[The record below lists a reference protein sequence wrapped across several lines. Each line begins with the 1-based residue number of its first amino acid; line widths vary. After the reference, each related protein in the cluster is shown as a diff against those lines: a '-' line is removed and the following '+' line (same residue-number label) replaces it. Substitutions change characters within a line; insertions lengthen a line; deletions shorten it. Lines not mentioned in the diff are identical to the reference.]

1 MTKRKKIII
10 WTIVAVLIVGGIVI
24 ASLNG
29 KPKVEYNTAT
39 ALMGDLTQTVSETGT
54 IKPEKEL
61 DLNFAAAG
69 RIAVVNVKIGDTV
82 TGGTVLAELD
92 KSDLLIKLK
101 EAQARLSIARAQLSK
116 LVSGASTE
124 DKAVAQANYESAL
137 KDLETTDV
145 KTQEAVNQAEKDS
158 QNINN
163 SSSKAVSQA
172 RTTLDNA
179 KKTYQKAID
188 NKQNSLITSLQNKL
202 PVASTGLD
210 AINRYLLDVDISG
223 SFSKKNSSYLA
234 LTNTTYNSAKN
245 LLNLA
250 QSDVPTAANTEV
262 SYQRAISA
270 LNESLRALTYCFSA
284 LESSIDSPN
293 FTQTE
298 IDAAKATISAQQTAV
313 SAAITTLEAN
323 KQAWD
328 DAVIAYE
335 TSVNAAS
342 AALDEAITKTANA
355 LTNALSNREQLMSA
369 AQSRLSV
376 AKAQLNKTLAKAR
389 VEDVMLEQGQV
400 RQAEANVDLI
410 NNQISNNRIIAP
422 NDGVITKIAYQAGEQ
437 AVPGQAVIGMIANNN
452 FSIEIDVSETD
463 IAKVKIGNKA
473 SVYLDAFGEDVEF
486 EALVN
491 FVEPAETIIQGVT
504 YYKVKI
510 SFTPSGEREIKSG
523 MTATA
528 KIITD
533 SRQNIVMIP
542 ARAVIEQANIKIVKT
557 LKDQVVKENQV
568 QLGMSGD
575 NGLVEVI
582 SGIASGEEVITS
594 TKSTTK

>member
-10 WTIVAVLIVGGIVI
+10 WAIVAVLIVGGIVI

-116 LVSGASTE
+116 LVSGASAE

-172 RTTLDNA
+172 RTALDNA

-210 AINRYLLDVDISG
+210 AVNRYLLDVNISG
-223 SFSKKNSSYLA
+223 SFSKKNSSYLT

-245 LLNLA
+245 LLSLA
-250 QSDVPTAANTEV
+250 QSEAPTTANTEV
-262 SYQRAISA
+262 NYQRAISA

-284 LESSIDSPN
+284 LESSIDSPS

-313 SAAITTLEAN
+313 SAAITTLETN

-335 TSVNAAS
+335 TNVNAAS

-355 LTNALSNREQLMSA
+355 LTNVLSNREQLMSA

-594 TKSTTK
+594 TKSTAK

>member
-250 QSDVPTAANTEV
+250 QSDAPTAANTEV

-335 TSVNAAS
+335 TNVNAAS

-582 SGIASGEEVITS
+582 AGIASGEEVITS

>member
-10 WTIVAVLIVGGIVI
+10 WAIVAVLIVGGIVI

-116 LVSGASTE
+116 LVSGASAE

-172 RTTLDNA
+172 RTALDNA

-210 AINRYLLDVDISG
+210 AVNRYLLDVNISG
-223 SFSKKNSSYLA
+223 SFSKKNSSYLT

-245 LLNLA
+245 LLSLA
-250 QSDVPTAANTEV
+250 QSEAPTTANTEV
-262 SYQRAISA
+262 NYQRAISA

-284 LESSIDSPN
+284 LESSIDSPS

-298 IDAAKATISAQQTAV
+298 IDAAKATISVQQTAV
-313 SAAITTLEAN
+313 SAAITTLETN

-335 TSVNAAS
+335 TNVNAAS

-355 LTNALSNREQLMSA
+355 LTNVLSNREQLMSA

-594 TKSTTK
+594 TKSTAK

>member
-10 WTIVAVLIVGGIVI
+10 WAIVAVLIVGGIVI

-116 LVSGASTE
+116 LVSGASAE

-172 RTTLDNA
+172 RTALDNA

-210 AINRYLLDVDISG
+210 AVNRYLLDVNISG
-223 SFSKKNSSYLA
+223 SFSKKNSSYLT

-245 LLNLA
+245 LLSLA
-250 QSDVPTAANTEV
+250 QSEAPTTANTEV
-262 SYQRAISA
+262 NYQRAISA

-284 LESSIDSPN
+284 LESSIDSPS

-298 IDAAKATISAQQTAV
+298 IDAAKATISVQQTAV
-313 SAAITTLEAN
+313 SAAITTLETN

-335 TSVNAAS
+335 TNVNAAS

-594 TKSTTK
+594 TKSTAK

>member
-10 WTIVAVLIVGGIVI
+10 WAIVAVLIVGGIVI

-116 LVSGASTE
+116 LVSGASAE

-172 RTTLDNA
+172 RTALDNA

-210 AINRYLLDVDISG
+210 AVNRYLLDVNISG
-223 SFSKKNSSYLA
+223 SFSKKNSSYLT

-245 LLNLA
+245 LLSLA
-250 QSDVPTAANTEV
+250 QSEAPTTANTEV
-262 SYQRAISA
+262 NYQRAISA

-284 LESSIDSPN
+284 LESSIDSPS

-313 SAAITTLEAN
+313 SAAITTLETN

-335 TSVNAAS
+335 TNVNAAS

-594 TKSTTK
+594 TKSTAK

>member
-10 WTIVAVLIVGGIVI
+10 WAIVAVLIVGGIVI

-116 LVSGASTE
+116 LVSGASAE

-223 SFSKKNSSYLA
+223 SFSKKNSSYLT

-335 TSVNAAS
+335 TNVNAAS

>member
-335 TSVNAAS
+335 TNVNAAS

-582 SGIASGEEVITS
+582 SGVASGEEVITS

>member
-452 FSIEIDVSETD
+452 FFFFFDVSETD

>member
-250 QSDVPTAANTEV
+250 QSDAPTAANTEV

-335 TSVNAAS
+335 TNVNAAS

>member
-335 TSVNAAS
+335 TNVNAAS

-582 SGIASGEEVITS
+582 AGIASGEEVITS

>member
-10 WTIVAVLIVGGIVI
+10 WAIVAVLIVGGIVI

-116 LVSGASTE
+116 LVSGASAE

-172 RTTLDNA
+172 RTALDNA

-210 AINRYLLDVDISG
+210 AVNRYLLDVNISG
-223 SFSKKNSSYLA
+223 SFSKKNSSYLT

-245 LLNLA
+245 LLSLA
-250 QSDVPTAANTEV
+250 QSEAPTTANTEV
-262 SYQRAISA
+262 NYQRAISA

-284 LESSIDSPN
+284 LESSIDSPS

-313 SAAITTLEAN
+313 SAAITTLETN

-335 TSVNAAS
+335 TNVNAAS

>member
-10 WTIVAVLIVGGIVI
+10 WAIVAVLIVGGIVI

-39 ALMGDLTQTVSETGT
+39 ALIGDLTQTVSETGT

-116 LVSGASTE
+116 LVSGASAE

-172 RTTLDNA
+172 RTALDNA

-210 AINRYLLDVDISG
+210 AVNRYLLDVNISG
-223 SFSKKNSSYLA
+223 SFSKKNSSYLT

-245 LLNLA
+245 LLSLA
-250 QSDVPTAANTEV
+250 QSEAPTTANTEV
-262 SYQRAISA
+262 NYQRAISA

-284 LESSIDSPN
+284 LESSIDSPS

-313 SAAITTLEAN
+313 SAAITTLETN

-335 TSVNAAS
+335 TNVNAAS

>member
-1 MTKRKKIII
+1 
-10 WTIVAVLIVGGIVI
+10 
-24 ASLNG
+24 
-29 KPKVEYNTAT
+29 
-39 ALMGDLTQTVSETGT
+39 
-54 IKPEKEL
+54 
-61 DLNFAAAG
+61 
-69 RIAVVNVKIGDTV
+69 
-82 TGGTVLAELD
+82 
-92 KSDLLIKLK
+92 
-101 EAQARLSIARAQLSK
+101 
-116 LVSGASTE
+116 
-124 DKAVAQANYESAL
+124 
-137 KDLETTDV
+137 
-145 KTQEAVNQAEKDS
+145 
-158 QNINN
+158 
-163 SSSKAVSQA
+163 
-172 RTTLDNA
+172 
-179 KKTYQKAID
+179 
-188 NKQNSLITSLQNKL
+188 
-202 PVASTGLD
+202 
-210 AINRYLLDVDISG
+210 
-223 SFSKKNSSYLA
+223 
-234 LTNTTYNSAKN
+234 
-245 LLNLA
+245 
-250 QSDVPTAANTEV
+250 
-262 SYQRAISA
+262 
-270 LNESLRALTYCFSA
+270 
-284 LESSIDSPN
+284 
-293 FTQTE
+293 
-298 IDAAKATISAQQTAV
+298 
-313 SAAITTLEAN
+313 
-323 KQAWD
+323 
-328 DAVIAYE
+328 
-335 TSVNAAS
+335 
-342 AALDEAITKTANA
+342 
-355 LTNALSNREQLMSA
+355 
-369 AQSRLSV
+369 
-376 AKAQLNKTLAKAR
+376 
-389 VEDVMLEQGQV
+389 MLEQGQV

>member
-335 TSVNAAS
+335 TNVNAAS

>member
-582 SGIASGEEVITS
+582 SGVASGEEVITS

>member
-355 LTNALSNREQLMSA
+355 RTNALSNREQLMSA

>member
-137 KDLETTDV
+137 KDLETTNV

-335 TSVNAAS
+335 TNVNAAS

>member
-137 KDLETTDV
+137 KDLETTNV

>member
-116 LVSGASTE
+116 LVSGASAE

-223 SFSKKNSSYLA
+223 SFSKKNSSYLT

-335 TSVNAAS
+335 TNVNAAS